1 MKQVVLWLATQDEL
15 KIGHFLIKRQAWY
28 CVNGSNCL
36 FGGEYLTLAVFCAFS
51 AVGDEGQRKLPVLLS
66 ETTAG
71 ASSLCFIVVS

>member
-1 MKQVVLWLATQDEL
+1 MAV
-15 KIGHFLIKRQAWY
+15 
-28 CVNGSNCL
+28 CNCL

-71 ASSLCFIVVS
+71 ASSLCFVVVS